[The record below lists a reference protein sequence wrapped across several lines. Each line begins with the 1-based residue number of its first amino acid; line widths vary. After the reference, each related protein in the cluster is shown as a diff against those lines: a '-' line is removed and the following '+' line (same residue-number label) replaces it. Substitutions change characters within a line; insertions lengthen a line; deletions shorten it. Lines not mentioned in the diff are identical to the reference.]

1 MSSDIRLAFAHP
13 SERAEATSGSELRDR
28 ISLRDHIR
36 EVEIGAFQQER
47 GTLQRICFSVV
58 VEVQLPELTGA
69 GGVDDDVDKILSYDT
84 ITEAID
90 RELQAERLNLLET
103 LAAKVAED
111 ILANPLAA
119 RVFVRIE
126 KLDRG
131 PGALGVE
138 VVRDREMM
146 SGVAELTTEVAPLV
160 AFLGNDVICS
170 DDLVRVLDALE
181 ASAAPVILC
190 VPMGDVSAPKA
201 EHPAAQRRIDLL
213 ALEQNAWV
221 LAARDRRCV
230 VVSTRTELDWAI
242 KHDQMS
248 VWAPSKLVLDATDGP
263 DADTRDAVALTEWL
277 ATEFDAVRV
286 LSVGSM
292 ARGAGE
298 VVGMSDLLVSGP
310 LLD

>member
-13 SERAEATSGSELRDR
+13 SERAEATSGKELRDR

-47 GTLQRICFSVV
+47 GTLQRICFNVV

-111 ILANPLAA
+111 ILADPLAA

-138 VVRDREMM
+138 IVRDREMLTD
-146 SGVAELTTEVAPLV
+146 VAEHVVEVAPLV
-160 AFLGNDVICS
+160 AFLGNEVIVSEDLTKALDVFDDS
-170 DDLVRVLDALE
+170 D
-181 ASAAPVILC
+181 APVILC
-190 VPMGDVSAPKA
+190 VPMADADAPRA
-201 EHPAAQRRIDLL
+201 DHPAAQRRIDLL

-242 KHDQMS
+242 KHGKMS

-277 ATEFDAVRV
+277 AEEFSAARV
-286 LSVGSM
+286 LSVGDM
-292 ARGAGE
+292 TRGAGE
-298 VVGMSDLLVSGP
+298 ILSFADLLASRP
-310 LLD
+310 LLG

>member
-13 SERAEATSGSELRDR
+13 SERAAATSGDELRDR

-47 GTLQRICFSVV
+47 GTLQRICFNIV
-58 VEVQLPELTGA
+58 VEVRLPELTGA

-111 ILANPLAA
+111 ILADPRAA

-138 VVRDREMM
+138 IVRDREMIL
-146 SGVAELTTEVAPLV
+146 GVADHTTEVSPLV
-160 AFLGNDVICS
+160 AFLGNDVIGS
-170 DDLVRVLDALE
+170 DALTSALDALE
-181 ASAAPVILC
+181 SNAAPVILC
-190 VPMGDVSAPKA
+190 VPMGDVAVPRA
-201 EHPAAQRRIDLL
+201 DHPAAQRRIDLL

-242 KHDQMS
+242 KHGQMS

-263 DADTRDAVALTEWL
+263 DTDTRDAVALAEWL
-277 ATEFDAVRV
+277 AGEFHAARV
-286 LSVGSM
+286 VSVGDM
-292 ARGAGE
+292 TDGAGE
-298 VVGMSDLLVSGP
+298 VIALQDLLAKGP
-310 LLD
+310 LLR

>member
-47 GTLQRICFSVV
+47 GTLQRICFNVV
-58 VEVQLPELTGA
+58 VEVRLPELTGA

-111 ILANPLAA
+111 ILADPRAA

-138 VVRDREMM
+138 IVRDREMM
-146 SGVAELTTEVAPLV
+146 KGVAEHATDVAPLV
-160 AFLGNDVICS
+160 AFLGNDVIGS
-170 DDLVRVLDALE
+170 NDLTAALDALE
-181 ASAAPVILC
+181 SSAVPVILC
-190 VPMGDVSAPKA
+190 VPMGATAAPQA
-201 EHPAAQRRIDLL
+201 DHPAAQRRIDLL

-242 KHDQMS
+242 KHGQMS

-263 DADTRDAVALTEWL
+263 DADTTDAVVLADWL
-277 ATEFDAVRV
+277 AGEFAATRT
-286 LSVGSM
+286 
-292 ARGAGE
+292 
-298 VVGMSDLLVSGP
+298 VSIG
-310 LLD
+310 